1 MFCFVLSFMS
11 LLFVPSYSA
20 YLNTLQH
27 LKNIVTVLMCS
38 NMEDF
43 SEEQLAV

>member
-1 MFCFVLSFMS
+1 MLSS
-11 LLFVPSYSA
+11 
-20 YLNTLQH
+20 TLVAELPDFRRPVRGSSH
-27 LKNIVTVLMCS
+27 SPVELAKSVTVLMCS